1 MQQLVKSEIK
11 LFNGLS
17 NPTPATKLDILGKH
31 KETHICSSN
40 ENNKTNRKKRL
51 PANNI
56 KYLVFFNHINSLL
69 FILFL
74 EVFKFVINSIHR
86 VLMNKNLY

>member
-1 MQQLVKSEIK
+1 MVKSEIK

-31 KETHICSSN
+31 KETCICSSN
-40 ENNKTNRKKRL
+40 ENNKTNRKKRI

-56 KYLVFFNHINSLL
+56 KYLVFFNHINSL
-69 FILFL
+69 LFL